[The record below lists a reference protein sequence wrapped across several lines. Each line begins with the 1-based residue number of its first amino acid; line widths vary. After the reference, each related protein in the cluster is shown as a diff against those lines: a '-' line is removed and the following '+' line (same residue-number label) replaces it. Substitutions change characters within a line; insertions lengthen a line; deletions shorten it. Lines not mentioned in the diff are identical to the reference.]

1 MVCLYLFF
9 GIESDIEIRVK
20 LQMLL
25 HFREFLHQTGTAAAC
40 TVDAHQIHLVVR
52 EIHHIKSLSAL
63 FVCALFSLL
72 DGAGTWSI
80 ARTEGF
86 LPVQE
91 PAYLP

>member
-1 MVCLYLFF
+1 
-9 GIESDIEIRVK
+9 
-20 LQMLL
+20 MLL